1 MSSYAVS
8 ERGKNAYRCSLHWS
22 VQRGIQ
28 AKCPSLCCMDST
40 WFIKTEVSC
49 LCLSSRVQPV
59 PYHSNNMRPR
69 KQSRH
74 LNIDQRL
81 RRYSAWSVVCC
92 VHSVRLQS
100 ENIQTKTSW
109 NLYQNLILTRIRW
122 KTKTFLLRATLTLM
136 VTWRT
141 LLTQTAHR
149 VLKVHTVNPTA
160 CSPHV

>member
-122 KTKTFLLRATLTLM
+122 KTKTFLFRMTVTFTMTQIKWLAQISHSRLTI
-136 VTWRT
+136 
-141 LLTQTAHR
+141 QS
-149 VLKVHTVNPTA
+149 VNQLYL
-160 CSPHV
+160 